1 MFEHSTRFRPILF
14 NHIFVNLSGMT
25 NFDLGGVE
33 RITVST
39 HRPQFNAQPHH
50 GISLGDLSSDEHS
63 VQEGLLAPHGLYI
76 LKGWTRMVCCYT
88 ILAVAYST
96 PEIMKAP

>member
-1 MFEHSTRFRPILF
+1 
-14 NHIFVNLSGMT
+14 
-25 NFDLGGVE
+25 
-33 RITVST
+33 
-39 HRPQFNAQPHH
+39 
-50 GISLGDLSSDEHS
+50 LSSDEHS

-96 PEIMKAP
+96 PEIMKAR